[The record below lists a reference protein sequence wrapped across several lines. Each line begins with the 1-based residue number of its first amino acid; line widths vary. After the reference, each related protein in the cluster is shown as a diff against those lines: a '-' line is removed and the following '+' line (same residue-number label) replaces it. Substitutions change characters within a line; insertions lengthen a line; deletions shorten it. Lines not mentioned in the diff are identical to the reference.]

1 MRNHILFLIV
11 VFLSNTIQAF
21 TGFAGTML
29 AMPASM
35 LLLGMERASAVLN
48 VIAIVVS
55 LLVLWKDHRYVQ
67 WKELLKIVLLML
79 AGMGVGIYLLNVVP
93 TQILQYCYAGF
104 IILIAL
110 KKIFIKREI
119 RVPGL
124 IMLLVIF
131 AAGII
136 HGMFVSGGSLLV
148 LYAVTVL
155 KEKKDFRA
163 TMAMVWVFLN
173 SMLLVS
179 HIRGGYFD
187 LEAVGLLAAAI
198 PVTLLSVWLGNK
210 LHDKIDQALFLKI
223 TYVLLLLS
231 GLLLIL

>member
-1 MRNHILFLIV
+1 MNNRILFLV
-11 VFLSNTIQAF
+11 VVLLSNIIQAF

-35 LLLGMERASAVLN
+35 LLLGMEKASAVLN
-48 VIAIVVS
+48 VIGILVS
-55 LLVLWKDHRYVQ
+55 LLVLRKDHRYVQ
-67 WKELLKIVLLML
+67 RRELLRIVVLML
-79 AGMGVGIYLLNVVP
+79 AGMAVGIYLLNVVP
-93 TQILQYCYAGF
+93 TRLLQYGYAGF

-110 KKIFIKREI
+110 KKLFIKREI
-119 RVPGL
+119 HVPGAV
-124 IMLLVIF
+124 MLLVVF
-131 AAGII
+131 AAGMI

-155 KEKKDFRA
+155 KEKHEFRA

-179 HIRGGYFD
+179 HIRSGYFD
-187 LEAVGLLAAAI
+187 PEAVALLAAAI
-198 PVTLLSVWLGNK
+198 PVTLLSAWLGNK
-210 LHDKIDQALFLKI
+210 LHDRIDQALFLKI

-231 GLLLIL
+231 GLLLLR

>member
-48 VIAIVVS
+48 VIAIVV
-55 LLVLWKDHRYVQ
+55 
-67 WKELLKIVLLML
+67 
-79 AGMGVGIYLLNVVP
+79 
-93 TQILQYCYAGF
+93 
-104 IILIAL
+104 
-110 KKIFIKREI
+110 
-119 RVPGL
+119 
-124 IMLLVIF
+124 
-131 AAGII
+131 
-136 HGMFVSGGSLLV
+136 SLLV